1 MIGDDL
7 EVIVKEVSEFFFK
20 YIYVIISGGIGFIY
34 DDKIFEGIES
44 FIFIYFNF
52 CSLYMKR
59 IKKLL
64 KF

>member
-44 FIFIYFNF
+44 FIYIYILIFVV
-52 CSLYMKR
+52 YIWR
-59 IKKLL
+59 E
-64 KF
+64 

>member
-52 CSLYMKR
+52 CS
-59 IKKLL
+59 
-64 KF
+64 